1 MGARGLAHRTVVGM
15 LSPIMKTFT
24 ALCLGLLTASTSVFA
39 QDAAA
44 DVGKAMFMICSA
56 CHGPDGKGL
65 VTADKKMA
73 PSLVGSKIALGDP
86 ELFAA
91 VVLKGIKKE
100 GEDYLQM
107 MAPLPLPDE
116 QLAAV
121 MTYVRSSFGNK
132 AAAVTAEQVK
142 GFREKTKDLPSPLT
156 RAKIAELGKK

>member
-1 MGARGLAHRTVVGM
+1 MLA
-15 LSPIMKTFT
+15 PPMKTFT
-24 ALCLGLLTASTSVFA
+24 VLCLGLLAASTSVFS

-44 DVGKAMFMICSA
+44 DPGKATFMICSA

-65 VTADKKMA
+65 AAGDKKMA
-73 PSLVGSKIALGDP
+73 PSLAGSKIALGDP
-86 ELFAA
+86 ELFAT

-121 MTYVRSSFGNK
+121 MTYVRASFGNT

-142 GFREKTKDLPSPLT
+142 GYREKTKDLPGPLT
-156 RAKIAELGKK
+156 RAKLEELGKK

>member
-1 MGARGLAHRTVVGM
+1 
-15 LSPIMKTFT
+15 MKAFIVP
-24 ALCLGLLTASTSVFA
+24 CLGLLATTTSVLA

-44 DVGKAMFMICSA
+44 DPGKTTYMICSA

-65 VTADKKMA
+65 AAGDKTMA

-86 ELFAA
+86 EVFAT
-91 VVLKGIKKE
+91 VVLKGIQKE
-100 GEDYLQM
+100 GDTYLQM

-121 MTYVRSSFGNK
+121 ITYVRSSFGNK

-142 GFREKTKDLPSPLT
+142 GYREKTKDLAGPLT
-156 RAKIAELGKK
+156 RAKLEELSKKQ